1 MRLAACA
8 LSAVLLSGCSWLGTG
23 GQAGHSGMHGAYGA
37 GCAPAQQGG
46 IYDAGYGYGD
56 AGCAGGAYGVQ
67 GAGFAGQGYGGQGF
81 AGQGYGAQGFGG
93 QGYGAGQYGA
103 TQYAGVQG
111 YGAQGFGGTGYG
123 GVGGQGV
130 AGQGFGGAAY
140 GAPGFNGQG
149 FGGQGF
155 GAPGFGGQG
164 YGAQGFGGQGF
175 GTSGIAP
182 SLAAQGIGGA
192 GFGGAQAI
200 GPNGLRGA
208 FGPGGVTTLGAGA
221 PYGAAAFGGNVVG
234 TQLAGGQ
241 YVNGAYVQNV
251 QGAPIYVP
259 QPYAAPY
266 GVPQGIRVGAP
277 MPFGFE
283 AFGGTDFDI
292 GGDIVRGKPSTP
304 ASGGGGDATQFDTS
318 YDDAFDQSQTY
329 GGAMTYDLNRS
340 TTLLGQVAYSKADG
354 QAFDNGTFTPTG
366 GSEQT
371 VSGQF
376 GDLEQVRLEGGLR
389 KYVGN
394 NYGFRPYVGATG
406 GFVHNNNVNVDREFT
421 DSSGAVVTTDTL
433 NYIDAGWQPTAAGI
447 IGAEMAVGN
456 RAALGVET
464 GIRWTDSLDT
474 LAASDDRISV
484 PVKLRGRVSF

>member
-1 MRLAACA
+1 LDYLTASNRKGLGDDVPVFEDGSMNAEGKRVVVIGGGDTAMDCVRT
-8 LSAVLLSGCSWLGTG
+8 AVR
-23 GQAGHSGMHGAYGA
+23 
-37 GCAPAQQGG
+37 
-46 IYDAGYGYGD
+46 
-56 AGCAGGAYGVQ
+56 Q
-67 GAGFAGQGYGGQGF
+67 GAASVQCLYRRDRVNMPGSMREVAN
-81 AGQGYGAQGFGG
+81 AEEE
-93 QGYGAGQYGA
+93 
-103 TQYAGVQG
+103 GVEFVWQ
-111 YGAQGFGGTGYG
+111 
-123 GVGGQGV
+123 V
-130 AGQGFGGAAY
+130 APEAFLGDGDVEAVRAVRIRL
-140 GAPGFNGQG
+140 GAPDATGRQRPEPIPDSSFNLEADLAIKALGFDPEDLPALFNQPELKVTGW
-149 FGGQGF
+149 
-155 GAPGFGGQG
+155 
-164 YGAQGFGGQGF
+164 
-175 GTSGIAP
+175 GTVKIDWDTMMTP
-182 SLAAQGIGGA
+182 ID
-192 GFGGAQAI
+192 
-200 GPNGLRGA
+200 
-208 FGPGGVTTLGAGA
+208 GVFA
-221 PYGAAAFGGNVVG
+221 
-234 TQLAGGQ
+234 
-241 YVNGAYVQNV
+241 
-251 QGAPIYVP
+251 
-259 QPYAAPY
+259 
-266 GVPQGIRVGAP
+266 
-277 MPFGFE
+277 
-283 AFGGTDFDI
+283 